1 MSDHGS
7 QVRRVLWLTLGL
19 NLAVALAKIGYG
31 AWVNSL
37 SIRAD
42 GFHSLTDSTNN
53 LIGIASIFLASRPP
67 DDKHPYGHQKFE
79 ILAAGAIGASLIL
92 VAWDVGVGAWH
103 RAFGTGEPMRIDDNA
118 FVVLFGTLLVN
129 VGVSW
134 YEKKRGEQLRSTLLI
149 SDAAHT
155 RSDIFVTLGIVAAVA
170 CVRMGYPSLDLI
182 AAAVVAVFIAY
193 TGVGL
198 LRENARYLLDTA
210 LISEDTVKE
219 KVLKIAGVAST
230 HKIRTR
236 GTPNAIHVDLHIQI
250 APHLN
255 VVQAHQVTH
264 WVIDAVREVPG
275 VIDVVVHTEPAR
287 PEQSYTPLPDEYAS
301 KG

>member
-31 AWVNSL
+31 MLVNSL

-92 VAWDVGVGAWH
+92 VAWDVGVGAWR
-103 RAFGTGEPMRIDDNA
+103 RAFGTAEPMLLDDNA

-155 RSDIFVTLGIVAAVA
+155 RSDIFVTLGIVLAVFG
-170 CVRMGYPSLDLI
+170 VRLGYPSLDLI
-182 AAAVVAVFIAY
+182 GAAVVAVFIAY

-210 LISEDTVKE
+210 LISEDTIKD
-219 KVLKIAGVAST
+219 KVLKIAGVASS

-264 WVIDAVREVPG
+264 WVIDAVREIPG
-275 VIDVVVHTEPAR
+275 VIDVVVHTEPAM
-287 PEQSYTPLPDEYAS
+287 PDQPYTPLPWDTAP
-301 KG
+301 KP

>member
-1 MSDHGS
+1 MSDHPS

-31 AWVNSL
+31 VLVHSL

-53 LIGIASIFLASRPP
+53 LIGIASIALASRPP
-67 DDKHPYGHQKFE
+67 DPKHPYGHQKFE
-79 ILAAGAIGASLIL
+79 ILAAGGIGISLLL

-103 RAFGTGEPMRIDDNA
+103 RALGTAEPMLIDDNA
-118 FVVLFGTLLVN
+118 FVVLFVTLAVN
-129 VGVSW
+129 VAVSW
-134 YEKKRGEQLRSTLLI
+134 YEKKRGIELRSTLLT

-155 RSDIFVTLGIVAAVA
+155 RSDIFVTLSIVAAVFG
-170 CVRMGYPSLDLI
+170 VRMGYPSLDVV
-182 AAAVVAVFIAY
+182 AAVFVALFIAY
-193 TGVGL
+193 TGIGL

-210 LISEDTVKE
+210 LISEDTVTE

-264 WVIDAVREVPG
+264 WVIDAVREIPG
-275 VIDVVVHTEPAR
+275 VIDVIVHTEPAM
-287 PEQSYTPLPDEYAS
+287 PDQPYTPLPWDIAP
-301 KG
+301 KP

>member
-1 MSDHGS
+1 MRDHGS

-19 NLAVALAKIGYG
+19 NLAVAAAKIGYG
-31 AWVNSL
+31 ILVHSL

-53 LIGIASIFLASRPP
+53 LIGIASIWLASRPP
-67 DDKHPYGHQKFE
+67 DAKHPYGHQKFE
-79 ILAAGAIGASLIL
+79 ILAAGGIGLSLLL
-92 VAWDVGVGAWH
+92 VAWDVGRGALA
-103 RAFGTGEPMRIDDNA
+103 RVMGTAEPMIINNHA
-118 FVVLFGTLLVN
+118 FTVLLLTLAVN
-129 VGVSW
+129 VCVAL
-134 YEKKRGEQLRSTLLI
+134 YERKRGLELKSTFLI

-155 RSDIFVTLGIVAAVA
+155 RSDVFVTLGIVVAVL
-170 CVRMGYPSLDLI
+170 CVRMGYPSFDLI
-182 AAAVVAVFIAY
+182 AAIVVALFIAY

-210 LISEDTVKE
+210 LIGEEVVQD
-219 KVLKIAGVAST
+219 KVLKVAGVAST

-264 WVIDAVREVPG
+264 WVIDAVREIPG

-287 PEQSYTPLPDEYAS
+287 PEQPYAALPWEDAP
-301 KG
+301 KA

>member
-1 MSDHGS
+1 
-7 QVRRVLWLTLGL
+7 
-19 NLAVALAKIGYG
+19 
-31 AWVNSL
+31 
-37 SIRAD
+37 
-42 GFHSLTDSTNN
+42 
-53 LIGIASIFLASRPP
+53 
-67 DDKHPYGHQKFE
+67 
-79 ILAAGAIGASLIL
+79 
-92 VAWDVGVGAWH
+92 
-103 RAFGTGEPMRIDDNA
+103 
-118 FVVLFGTLLVN
+118 
-129 VGVSW
+129 
-134 YEKKRGEQLRSTLLI
+134 LI

>member
-1 MSDHGS
+1 MSGHGS

-19 NLAVALAKIGYG
+19 NLAVSLAKIGYG
-31 AWVNSL
+31 LMVNSL

-53 LIGIASIFLASRPP
+53 LIGIASIWLASRPP
-67 DDKHPYGHQKFE
+67 DLKHPYGHQKLE
-79 ILAAGAIGASLIL
+79 IWAAGAIGVSLLL

-103 RAFGTGEPMRIDDNA
+103 RALGTAQPMRVEDAA
-118 FVVLFGTLLVN
+118 FVVLLATLAVN
-129 VGVSW
+129 VGVAV
-134 YEKKRGEQLRSTLLI
+134 YERRRGIALKSTLLI

-155 RSDIFVTLGIVAAVA
+155 RSDIFVTLSIMAAIFGVSK
-170 CVRMGYPSLDLI
+170 GYTSLDVI

-193 TGVGL
+193 TGIGL

-210 LISEDTVKE
+210 LLGEDAVKD
-219 KVLKIAGVAST
+219 KVLKVAGVAST

-236 GTPNAIHVDLHIQI
+236 GSPNAIHVDLHIQI

-264 WVIDAVREVPG
+264 WVIDAVREIPG

-287 PEQSYTPLPDEYAS
+287 PEQTYTPLPEEFAS